1 MVTCPECGFENIEGV
16 DQCESCQQSLTSLSK
31 HQPSTNLEQ
40 GLMKD
45 PIKVLEPRTPVSV
58 KPDEPVGQVLDL
70 LIAKG
75 IGCVLVVEDETLV
88 GIFSERDVLLRLNIN
103 ATELRDRPIRE
114 FMTETPGTLEMNDK
128 IAFAVHKMALGDTV
142 TYPSSRPVVPR
153 ALSLF
158 ATSCAMPPRSCKR
171 PRRQALDRTRDPLA
185 RRHVSSRSHIS
196 SRSIV

>member
-128 IAFAVHKMALGDTV
+128 IAFAVHKMALGG
-142 TYPSSRPVVPR
+142 Y
-153 ALSLF
+153 
-158 ATSCAMPPRSCKR
+158 
-171 PRRQALDRTRDPLA
+171 
-185 RRHVSSRSHIS
+185 RHVPILTAGRPTGIIS
-196 SRSIV
+196 IRDILRYATEKLQTAEATGS